1 MMTLL
6 WEFNKIGSGC
16 YMEEKDLNIFKRFWI
31 YQSER
36 FPIFSYGLMVFA
48 FAFSAMSY
56 SKILRGSYEFSFWT
70 LLIGGMTSFGY
81 FFLLRL
87 FDEFKDAEDDAKYR
101 PYRAV
106 PRGLISFK
114 ELIGLI
120 IIIILLQGILN
131 AVFMPQMLWIWA
143 LVIVYMLIMAKEFF
157 IGNWLRKH
165 PIAYLV
171 SHMMIM
177 PIFDF
182 YTTGLDWNNA
192 GVSLPDG
199 LIIFL
204 IVTFLNGVVI
214 EIGRKIRAHEAEEVG
229 VETYSYLW
237 GEKSAA
243 ITWLVILFITFIFAN
258 IACFY
263 AGFGRMT
270 FLFLVFFL
278 IFCSIPALIFLKN
291 RQQKFA
297 AKIETMAGIWTLG
310 MYLSLGGIPMILHFV
325 RSLHVFG

>member
-1 MMTLL
+1 MD
-6 WEFNKIGSGC
+6 
-16 YMEEKDLNIFKRFWI
+16 EKDLNIFRRFWI
-31 YQSER
+31 YQKER
-36 FPIFSYGLMVFA
+36 FPVFSYGLMVLT

-56 SKILRGSYEFSFWT
+56 SKFLRGDFNFS
-70 LLIGGMTSFGY
+70 LLSLVIGAMTSFGY

-106 PRGLISFK
+106 PRGLVSFG
-114 ELIGLI
+114 ELKWLIFI
-120 IIIILLQGILN
+120 IIALQCILN
-131 AVFMPQMLWIWA
+131 SIFIPKMLWIWV
-143 LVIVYMLIMAKEFF
+143 LVIIYMFIMAKEFF
-157 IGNWLRKH
+157 VRDWLRKH

-171 SHMMIM
+171 SHMMVM
-177 PIFDF
+177 PVIDF
-182 YTTGLDWNNA
+182 YTTGLDWNNNSA
-192 GVSLPDG
+192 VMPKG

-214 EIGRKIRAHEAEEVG
+214 EIGRKIRAKEAEETG

-237 GEKSAA
+237 GEKGST
-243 ITWLVILFITFIFAN
+243 ITWLCVLCVTFIFAN

-270 FLFLVFFL
+270 FIFLICFL
-278 IFCSIPALIFLKN
+278 IFSAFPALKFLKN
-291 RQQKFA
+291 REQKFA

-310 MYLSLGGIPMILHFV
+310 MYLSLGGIPMILHFIKGF
-325 RSLHVFG
+325 LG

>member
-1 MMTLL
+1 
-6 WEFNKIGSGC
+6 
-16 YMEEKDLNIFKRFWI
+16 MEEKDFNIFKRFWI

-36 FPIFSYGLMVFA
+36 FPIFSYGLMVFT

-56 SKILRGSYEFSFWT
+56 SKILRGDFNFSLLT
-70 LLIGGMTSFGY
+70 LLIGAMTSFGY

-106 PRGLISFK
+106 PRGLVSFR
-114 ELIGLI
+114 ELKWLIFI
-120 IIIILLQGILN
+120 IITLQCILN
-131 AVFMPQMLWIWA
+131 FTFIPKMIWIWA
-143 LVIVYMLIMAKEFF
+143 LVIIYMFVMAKEFF
-157 IGNWLRKH
+157 VRDWLRKH
-165 PIAYLV
+165 PVAYLV

-177 PIFDF
+177 PVIDF
-182 YTTGLDWNNA
+182 YTTGLDWNNN
-192 GVSLPDG
+192 STTMPNG

-214 EIGRKIRAHEAEEVG
+214 EIGRKIRAQEAEEAG

-237 GEKSAA
+237 GEKGST
-243 ITWLVILFITFIFAN
+243 IVWLSVLFTTFIFAN

-270 FLFLVFFL
+270 FIFLVFFL
-278 IFCSIPALIFLKN
+278 IFCAIPALQFLKN
-291 RQQKFA
+291 RKQKFA
-297 AKIETMAGIWTLG
+297 SKIETMAGIWTLG
-310 MYLSLGGIPMILHFV
+310 MYLSLGGIPMIWHFI
-325 RSLHVFG
+325 GG

>member
-1 MMTLL
+1 
-6 WEFNKIGSGC
+6 
-16 YMEEKDLNIFKRFWI
+16 MEEKDFNIFKRFWI

-36 FPIFSYGLMVFA
+36 FPIFSYGLMVFT

-56 SKILRGSYEFSFWT
+56 SKILRGDFNFSLLT
-70 LLIGGMTSFGY
+70 LLIGAMTSFGY

-106 PRGLISFK
+106 PRGLVSFR
-114 ELIGLI
+114 ELKWLIFI
-120 IIIILLQGILN
+120 IITLQCIINFTFIPK
-131 AVFMPQMLWIWA
+131 MIWIWA
-143 LVIVYMLIMAKEFF
+143 LVIIYMFVMAKEFF
-157 IGNWLRKH
+157 VRDWLRKH
-165 PIAYLV
+165 PVAYLV

-177 PIFDF
+177 PVIDF
-182 YTTGLDWNNA
+182 YTTGLDWNNN
-192 GVSLPDG
+192 STTMPNG

-214 EIGRKIRAHEAEEVG
+214 EIGRKIRAQEAEEAG

-237 GEKSAA
+237 GEKGS
-243 ITWLVILFITFIFAN
+243 TMVWLSVLFTTFIFAN

-270 FLFLVFFL
+270 FIFLVFFL
-278 IFCSIPALIFLKN
+278 IFCAIPALQFLKN
-291 RQQKFA
+291 RKQKFA
-297 AKIETMAGIWTLG
+297 SKIETMAGIWTLG
-310 MYLSLGGIPMILHFV
+310 MYLSLGGIPMIWHFI
-325 RSLHVFG
+325 GG

>member
-1 MMTLL
+1 
-6 WEFNKIGSGC
+6 
-16 YMEEKDLNIFKRFWI
+16 MEEKDLNIFKRFWI
-31 YQSER
+31 YQKER
-36 FPIFSYGLMVFA
+36 FPVFSYGLMVST

-56 SKILRGSYEFSFWT
+56 SKFLRSDLNFSILA
-70 LLIGGMTSFGY
+70 LLIGAMTSFGY
-81 FFLLRL
+81 FFLLRI

-106 PRGLISFK
+106 PRGLVSFK
-114 ELIGLI
+114 ELKWLAITIIGL
-120 IIIILLQGILN
+120 QCVLN
-131 AVFMPQMLWIWA
+131 AVFIQKMLWIWA
-143 LVIVYMLIMAKEFF
+143 LVIIYMFIMAKEFF
-157 IGNWLRKH
+157 VRDWLRKH

-177 PIFDF
+177 PVIDF
-182 YTTGLDWNNA
+182 YTTGLDWNNNSA
-192 GVSLPDG
+192 VMPNG

-214 EIGRKIRAHEAEEVG
+214 EIGRKIRAKEAEETG

-237 GEKSAA
+237 GEKGAT
-243 ITWLVILFITFIFAN
+243 ITWLCVLFTTFIFAN

-270 FLFLVFFL
+270 FLLLVFFL
-278 IFCSIPALIFLKN
+278 IFCAFPAIKFLKN
-291 RQQKFA
+291 REQKTA

-310 MYLSLGGIPMILHFV
+310 MYLSLGGLPMIWHFIKGF
-325 RSLHVFG
+325 LG

>member
-1 MMTLL
+1 
-6 WEFNKIGSGC
+6 
-16 YMEEKDLNIFKRFWI
+16 MEEKDFNIFKRFWI

-36 FPIFSYGLMVFA
+36 FPIFSYGLMVFT

-56 SKILRGSYEFSFWT
+56 SKILRGDFNFSLLT
-70 LLIGGMTSFGY
+70 LLIGAMTSFGY

-106 PRGLISFK
+106 PRGLVSFR
-114 ELIGLI
+114 ELKWLIFI
-120 IIIILLQGILN
+120 IITLQCILN
-131 AVFMPQMLWIWA
+131 FVFIPKMIWIWA
-143 LVIVYMLIMAKEFF
+143 LVIIYMFVMAKEFF
-157 IGNWLRKH
+157 VRDWLRKH
-165 PIAYLV
+165 PVAYLV

-177 PIFDF
+177 PVIDF
-182 YTTGLDWNNA
+182 YTTGLDWNNN
-192 GVSLPDG
+192 STTMPNG

-214 EIGRKIRAHEAEEVG
+214 EIGRKIRAQEAEEAG

-237 GEKSAA
+237 GEKGS
-243 ITWLVILFITFIFAN
+243 TMVWLSVLFTTFIFAN

-270 FLFLVFFL
+270 FIFLVFFL
-278 IFCSIPALIFLKN
+278 IFCAIPALQFLKN
-291 RQQKFA
+291 RKQKFA
-297 AKIETMAGIWTLG
+297 SKIETMAGIWTLG
-310 MYLSLGGIPMILHFV
+310 MYLSLGGIPMIWHFI
-325 RSLHVFG
+325 GG